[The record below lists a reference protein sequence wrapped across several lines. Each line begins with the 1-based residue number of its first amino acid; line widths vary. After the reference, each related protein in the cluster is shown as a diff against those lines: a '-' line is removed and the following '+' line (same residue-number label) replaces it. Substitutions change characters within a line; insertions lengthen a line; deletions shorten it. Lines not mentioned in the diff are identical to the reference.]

1 MYPKITLHKGK
12 ELSLQRRHPWLFSGA
27 IAKKEDP
34 AEGQLVEIY
43 SSKNDYL
50 ATGYYANGSIAVRVL
65 SFKPLEVNQ
74 DFWTAALSKAF
85 LYRQQLGIP
94 EKTNAYRLFFG
105 EGDGAPGLVIDN
117 YNGHL
122 VIQAHSYGI
131 YLQIQNI
138 AEALKT
144 IFGKELKSIY
154 NKSAESLSKHHQQNT
169 SNGFMYGE
177 ASEIVVE
184 EYGHKFFVDVV
195 GGQKT
200 GFFVDQRENRKLL
213 ANYARG
219 KKVLNTF
226 SYTGG
231 FSVYA
236 GLAGAELVH
245 SVDASA
251 PAIELANR
259 NAELNGLQN
268 HQGFAEDT
276 FDFLKTKK
284 NEYDLI
290 VLDPPAFAKSRES
303 KHKAVIGY
311 KNLNSLAIKNI
322 KAGGLI
328 FTFSCSGVIDKYLF
342 YNTIT
347 ASSIEAGR
355 NIRVLQYLS
364 QPPDHPIVPFF
375 PEGEYLKGM
384 VLWVE

>member
-1 MYPKITLHKGK
+1 MYPKITLQKGK
-12 ELSLQRRHPWLFSGA
+12 EFSLERRHPWLFSGA
-27 IAKKEDP
+27 IAKKEEP
-34 AEGQLVEIY
+34 EEGQLVEIY
-43 SSKNDYL
+43 SSKNEYL
-50 ATGYYANGSIAVRVL
+50 ATGYYANGSIAVRIL
-65 SFKPLEVNQ
+65 SFEPCRIDL
-74 DFWTAALSKAF
+74 DFWVSAISKA
-85 LYRQQLGIP
+85 LHYRQQLGIP
-94 EKTNAYRLFFG
+94 SKSNAYRLFFG
-105 EGDGAPGLVIDN
+105 EGDGAPGLIIDN
-117 YNGHL
+117 YAGHL
-122 VIQAHSYGI
+122 VLQAHSYGI
-131 YLQIQNI
+131 YLQIGNI
-138 AEALKT
+138 AEALKQVL
-144 IFGKELKSIY
+144 GQEVRSIY
-154 NKSAESLSKHHQQNT
+154 NKSAESLSKHHGK
-169 SNGFMYGE
+169 SVDNGFLFG
-177 ASEIVVE
+177 AAQEIMVE
-184 EYGHKFFVDVV
+184 EYGHKFLVDIVA
-195 GGQKT
+195 GQKT

-213 ANYARG
+213 ADYARG

-259 NAELNGLQN
+259 NAALNGLN
-268 HQGFAEDT
+268 RHSGFAEDT
-276 FDFLKTKK
+276 FDFLKNKK

-311 KNLNSLAIKNI
+311 KNLNCLAIKNI
-322 KAGGLI
+322 RSGGLI

-347 ASSIEAGR
+347 AASIEAR
-355 NIRVLQYLS
+355 RHIRVLQYLC

-384 VLWVE
+384 ILWVE